1 MRLFLL
7 LVLLGLNCHSQ
18 VIRLGDTE
26 GMRNSSLNPLN
37 NSFEVYFND
46 RVEHVDL
53 GSYNRTSSPLFVE
66 DSKLDIESPVLSSK
80 IVHLGKTPYFVH
92 PQGGLVH
99 MLKNDSLQRID
110 NSFNH
115 RMQYGSL
122 IFTDNGK
129 IFKYGGYGFWSN
141 RNFFTFYDTAH
152 AEWDILQALNSDQYP
167 AGSSST
173 MGIQE
178 EEKIYLFGGQFINP
192 YNPKEWL
199 ANDEVWSF
207 DFKKL
212 RWDYLGSMSPPLP
225 LPVASFQYRNKLVLL
240 YTNGVILIDIQGN
253 SKTVFQHGP
262 ATDKA
267 KGINYAGYHQGKFYL
282 HISIGSSHFLRIIDE
297 EDFFGPVISESRL
310 YTNPSYWMG
319 ISLKLLLGAV
329 MIALLIWLIF
339 RWYRNK
345 NKVHL
350 LENGLRYRSKFVEF
364 DKRQMKVLRLLINH
378 LEVPSGD
385 ILALVEREQYS
396 PAHNERLK
404 VQLVKDLNLKL
415 KTLFSEHDD
424 LIKNFKSR
432 KDRRIRV
439 YKISRQY
446 F

>member
-7 LVLLGLNCHSQ
+7 LVFIGLNGYAQ
-18 VIRLGDTE
+18 IVNLGVKP
-26 GMRNSSLNPLN
+26 GLRNSSLNPLK
-37 NSFEVYFND
+37 NSLDLYFD
-46 RVEHVDL
+46 DHVEHIDL
-53 GSYNRTSSPLFVE
+53 ESFNSTVAPLFPANNLDRSPEKVLKE
-66 DSKLDIESPVLSSK
+66 RIVYIGSKP
-80 IVHLGKTPYFVH
+80 HFVSV
-92 PQGGLVH
+92 QGGMVYTVE
-99 MLKNDSLQRID
+99 NDTLRRID
-110 NSFNH
+110 RSFDH
-115 RMQYGSL
+115 MMQHGAWL
-122 IFTDNGK
+122 FTYDDK

-141 RNFFTFYDTAH
+141 REFFIYFDPKQ
-152 AEWDILQALNSDQYP
+152 AEWDIYKNIRSKRIP
-167 AGSSST
+167 AG
-173 MGIQE
+173 MQGVFGIQDNDM
-178 EEKIYLFGGQFINP
+178 IHLFGGYIMNP
-192 YNPKEWL
+192 FNRKEWL
-199 ANDEVWSF
+199 MNDEIWTF
-207 DFKKL
+207 NFNTLQWNLMGKAE
-212 RWDYLGSMSPPLP
+212 PLP
-225 LPVASFQYRNKLVLL
+225 DPLKWVAYDNKMVLIYLNDIVEIDVEGNKKTEFQLSSATAQIKAAYLVGHHNDRF
-240 YTNGVILIDIQGN
+240 YMLIHN
-253 SKTVFQHGP
+253 ANRET
-262 ATDKA
+262 
-267 KGINYAGYHQGKFYL
+267 L
-282 HISIGSSHFLRIIDE
+282 HIIE
-297 EDFFGPVISESRL
+297 EKDFFGPMISENRL

-319 ISLKLLLGAV
+319 ISVKLLVGAI
-329 MIALLIWLIF
+329 MIVLVIWLIF

-364 DKRQMKVLRLLINH
+364 DKRQMQVLRLLINH